1 MSESG
6 GIGEGCGVHGSGIDR
21 RVASPAQAA
30 EAGPKR
36 ASVKKAEVARLHIVS
51 TESDA
56 KQSVQPVKLEHN
68 ILAIES

>member
-1 MSESG
+1 
-6 GIGEGCGVHGSGIDR
+6 
-21 RVASPAQAA
+21 
-30 EAGPKR
+30 
-36 ASVKKAEVARLHIVS
+36 VKKAEVARLHIVS